1 MCVITESL
9 GGGMFAII
17 RELIGRK
24 VVRYVYG
31 SDKDPEQQ
39 YIRLI
44 TRVASYAT
52 IVTIFAIGITGRFVS
67 LQMEARVINTSF
79 RTIDEHIFQQQE
91 NINHLFNINKDQQK
105 LVFRLNAEN
114 ELLKKDVAIIVSDNE
129 KLSKKNQVLIIE
141 LRQQCRREEL
151 D

>member
-1 MCVITESL
+1 MCVITESV

-114 ELLKKDVAIIVSDNE
+114 ELLKKDMVIIVSDNE
-129 KLSKKNQVLIIE
+129 RLSKENKVLTIE
-141 LRQQCRREEL
+141 LDKNCRREEL